1 MVGDRLS
8 AIRDWW
14 TVDEQVWLTRGRNL
28 NGLLSRHGRAVAVS
42 VASLLTVGA
51 TVVFAVA
58 PLAPDASQLP
68 VQVVEQEVPIGDLS
82 GQLEALAGHELELT
96 RTEVTRATDTAE
108 ATLRRLGVNDAQALQ
123 LLRAEPALRR
133 ALDPRTRV
141 LVTVR
146 VAPGGELREL
156 VVRSP
161 AAQPARI
168 RTHFDKLSAVPAE
181 GGRWALQRE
190 QLPLASETQL
200 AGNVVTTTLQAAA
213 SQVRLP
219 APVTRQ
225 LGELLASDAATARGL
240 RKGDAFAVVY
250 ESLTADGSPVPWAGG
265 SFRALAVEFQS
276 GGKSRQA
283 FWYEDA
289 KGRGTWFD
297 RDGRGRKTVFL
308 TLPLEQAKATS
319 AFAVRMHPLLQRMRE
334 HRGIDYAAP
343 HGTPVRVV
351 GDGTVTFASWQGG
364 YGNVIY
370 VDHGNNRVTLYAHL
384 SRMGVQAGQRVERGQ
399 VIGAV
404 GATGWATGP
413 HLHFEFRVNGVHV
426 DPRSIARA
434 SEEVVLD
441 PVARTQFEEV
451 TRVRQAK
458 LDLAETLSSNRPV
471 FE

>member
-1 MVGDRLS
+1 M
-8 AIRDWW
+8 
-14 TVDEQVWLTRGRNL
+14 DEQVWRGRGQAL
-28 NGLLSRHGRAVAVS
+28 QAFLSQHGRAVTAS
-42 VASLLTVGA
+42 VAAVLTVGA

-58 PLAPDASQLP
+58 PLAPDAANLP
-68 VQVVEQEVPIGDLS
+68 VRVVEQEVPIGDLS
-82 GQLEALAGHELELT
+82 GQLEALAAHETELT
-96 RTEVTRATDTAE
+96 RTEVTRATDTPE
-108 ATLRRLGVNDAQALQ
+108 ATLRRLGVNDAQAWQ
-123 LLRAEPALRR
+123 LLRSDPHLRR

-146 VAPGGELREL
+146 VGPAGELREL
-156 VVRSP
+156 VVRGP
-161 AAQPARI
+161 AAQAGRL
-168 RTHFDKLSAVPAE
+168 RTHFEKLHAVSEA
-181 GGRWALQRE
+181 GRWVVQRE
-190 QLPLASETQL
+190 QLPLASQTQL
-200 AGNVVTTTLQAAA
+200 SGNVVTTTLQTAA

-219 APVTRQ
+219 QPVTRQ
-225 LGELLASDAATARGL
+225 LVELLATDAETSRGL

-250 ESLTADGSPVPWAGG
+250 EALTAEGSPVPWAGA
-265 SFRALAVEFQS
+265 SFRVLAVEFQS

-289 KGRGTWFD
+289 KGKGTWFD
-297 RDGRGRKTVFL
+297 RNGRGRKTVFL

-319 AFAVRMHPLLQRMRE
+319 AFAVRMHPLLQRLRE

-351 GDGTVTFASWQGG
+351 GDGVVTFASWQGG

-384 SRMGVQAGQRVERGQ
+384 SRIGVQPGQRVERGQ
-399 VIGAV
+399 LIGAV

-426 DPRSIARA
+426 DPRSLART

-441 PVARTQFEEV
+441 PVARSQFEEV
-451 TRVRQAK
+451 ARVRQAK
-458 LDLAETLSSNRPV
+458 LDLAETLSSNRPG

>member
-1 MVGDRLS
+1 M
-8 AIRDWW
+8 
-14 TVDEQVWLTRGRNL
+14 DEQVWRGRGQAL
-28 NGLLSRHGRAVAVS
+28 QAFLSRHGRTVTTS
-42 VASLLTVGA
+42 VAAVLTVGA

-58 PLAPDASQLP
+58 PLAPDAASLP
-68 VQVVEQEVPIGDLS
+68 IRVVEQEIPIGDLS
-82 GQLEALAGHELELT
+82 GQLEALAAHETELT
-96 RTEVTRATDTAE
+96 RTEVTRATDTPE
-108 ATLRRLGVNDAQALQ
+108 ATLRRMGVNDTQAWQ
-123 LLRAEPALRR
+123 LLRSDSSLRR

-146 VAPGGELREL
+146 VGPVGELREL
-156 VVRSP
+156 VVRGP
-161 AAQPARI
+161 AAQAGRL
-168 RTHFDKLSAVPAE
+168 RTHFEKLRAVPE
-181 GGRWALQRE
+181 SGRWVVQRE
-190 QLPLASETQL
+190 QLALASETQL
-200 AGNVVTTTLQAAA
+200 SGNVVTTTLQTAA

-219 APVTRQ
+219 QPVTRQ
-225 LGELLASDAATARGL
+225 LVELLATDAETSRGL

-250 ESLTADGSPVPWAGG
+250 EALTAEGSPVPWAGA
-265 SFRALAVEFQS
+265 SFRVLAVEFQS

-289 KGRGTWFD
+289 KGKGTWFD
-297 RDGRGRKTVFL
+297 RNGRGRKTVFL

-319 AFAVRMHPLLQRMRE
+319 AFAVRMHPLLQRLRE

-351 GDGTVTFASWQGG
+351 GDGVVTFASWQGG

-384 SRMGVQAGQRVERGQ
+384 SRIGVQPGQRVERGQ
-399 VIGAV
+399 LIGAV

-426 DPRSIARA
+426 DPRSLART

-441 PVARTQFEEV
+441 PVARSQFEEV
-451 TRVRQAK
+451 ARVRQAK
-458 LDLAETLSSNRPV
+458 LDLAETLSSNRPG

>member
-1 MVGDRLS
+1 MSDL
-8 AIRDWW
+8 RDWW
-14 TVDEQVWLTRGRNL
+14 RVDEQVWRERAQALHAF
-28 NGLLSRHGRAVAVS
+28 LSQHARAVTLG
-42 VASLLTVGA
+42 VAGFLTAGA

-58 PLAPDASQLP
+58 PLAPDAATLP
-68 VQVVEQEVPIGDLS
+68 VRVVEQEVPVGDLS
-82 GQLEALAGHELELT
+82 GQLETLAAHETELT
-96 RTEVTRATDTAE
+96 RTEVTRATDTPE
-108 ATLRRLGVNDAQALQ
+108 ATLRRLGVADAQAAQ
-123 LLRAEPALRR
+123 LIRSDASLRR
-133 ALDPRTRV
+133 ALDPRTRS

-146 VAPGGELREL
+146 VGASGNLREL
-156 VVRSP
+156 VVRGP
-161 AAQPARI
+161 AAQPARV
-168 RTHFDKLSAVPAE
+168 RTHFDKIQVVPQDA
-181 GGRWALQRE
+181 RWVVQRE
-190 QLPLASETQL
+190 QLPLASQTQL
-200 AGNVVTTTLQAAA
+200 SGNVVTTTLQAAA

-219 APVTRQ
+219 QPVTRQ
-225 LGELLASDAATARGL
+225 LVELLASDAETSRGL

-250 ESLTADGSPVPWAGG
+250 EALTAEGSPVPWAGA
-265 SFRALAVEFQS
+265 SFRVLAVEFQT

-289 KGRGTWFD
+289 KGKGTWFD

-351 GDGTVTFASWQGG
+351 GDGVVTFASWQGG

-384 SRMGVQAGQRVERGQ
+384 SRIGVQPGQRVERGQ
-399 VIGAV
+399 LIGAV

-413 HLHFEFRVNGVHV
+413 HLHFEFRVGGVHV
-426 DPRSIARA
+426 DPRSLART

-451 TRVRQAK
+451 ARVRQAK
-458 LDLAETLSSNRPV
+458 LDLAETLSSNRPG

>member
-1 MVGDRLS
+1 MSDF
-8 AIRDWW
+8 RDWW
-14 TVDEQVWLTRGRNL
+14 QVDEQVRHERAQALHAF
-28 NGLLSRHGRAVAVS
+28 LSQHARAVTLG
-42 VASLLTVGA
+42 VAGFLTAGA

-58 PLAPDASQLP
+58 PLAPDASSLP
-68 VQVVEQEVPIGDLS
+68 VRVVEQEVPIGDLS
-82 GQLEALAGHELELT
+82 GQLETLAAHETELT
-96 RTEVTRATDTAE
+96 RTEVTRATDTPE
-108 ATLRRLGVNDAQALQ
+108 ATLRRLGVADAQAAQ
-123 LLRAEPALRR
+123 LLRSDAGLRR
-133 ALDPRTRV
+133 ALDARTRS

-146 VAPGGELREL
+146 VSASGNLREL
-156 VVRSP
+156 VVRGP
-161 AAQPARI
+161 AAQPSRV
-168 RTHFDKLSAVPAE
+168 RTHFDKIQAVSQD
-181 GGRWALQRE
+181 GRWVVQRE
-190 QLPLASETQL
+190 QLPLASQTQL
-200 AGNVVTTTLQAAA
+200 SGNVVTSTLQAAA

-219 APVTRQ
+219 QPVTRQ
-225 LGELLASDAATARGL
+225 LVELLASDAETSRGL

-250 ESLTADGSPVPWAGG
+250 EALTAEGSPVPWAGA
-265 SFRALAVEFQS
+265 SFRVLAVEFQT

-289 KGRGTWFD
+289 KGKGTWFD

-308 TLPLEQAKATS
+308 TLPLDQAKATS
-319 AFAVRMHPLLQRMRE
+319 AFALRMHPLLQRMRE

-351 GDGTVTFASWQGG
+351 GDGVVTFASWQGG

-384 SRMGVQAGQRVERGQ
+384 SRIGVQPGQRVERGQ
-399 VIGAV
+399 LIGAV

-413 HLHFEFRVNGVHV
+413 HLHFEFRVGGVHV
-426 DPRSIARA
+426 DPRSLART

-451 TRVRQAK
+451 ARARQAK
-458 LDLAETLSSNRPV
+458 LDLAETLSSNRPG